1 MKNRGTF
8 AALALC
14 IFLPF
19 ATTASTWRPNSDPR
33 DTFYFLSTPRLV
45 SEDVGEIIVNVGWIP
60 YPGNT
65 NGWVQFRTMDGSA
78 LVGRDFGSGNR
89 ILYFSL
95 ETNVVSFPVRIIM
108 DDDNEREEYFMLNLL
123 VGSSSS
129 QAIWHGVKI
138 TNVQVGPKLYFSF
151 TEEGSL
157 RIVWLDDGI
166 PRVLEKSSL
175 PSGPDWTVVGTP
187 LSTREGSGYL
197 YVTDVP
203 AGPAG
208 FYRLRQVE

>member
-1 MKNRGTF
+1 MKNRGSF

-19 ATTASTWRPNSDPR
+19 ATTASTWQPNSDPR
-33 DTFYFLSTPRLV
+33 DTYYLSSPPLV
-45 SEDVGEIIVNVGWIP
+45 SEDVGEIIVTVRWIP

-65 NGWVQFRTMDGSA
+65 NGWVRFRTMDGSA
-78 LVGRDFGSGNR
+78 QVGYDFGSGDR

-95 ETNVVSFPVRIIM
+95 ETNRVSFPVRIIM
-108 DDDNEREEYFMLNLL
+108 DDENEREEYFMLNLL
-123 VGSSSS
+123 VGSSIN

-138 TNVQVGPKLYFSF
+138 ANVQVGPKLYFSF
-151 TEEGSL
+151 TEDGSL
-157 RIVWLDDGI
+157 RIVWRDDGI

-175 PSGPDWTVVGTP
+175 PSGPDWIAVGTP
-187 LSTREGSGYL
+187 QSTREGSGYL